1 MEPDAQIDWRLG
13 LLQLRKLMLPV
24 AAISFLRYVTLT
36 SLTTY
41 LPTFLTHEGSTLWM
55 AGFSLTILEVA
66 GMGGAFLAGGL
77 SDRFGRRRMLIIS
90 AVTTPIFMILFL
102 YANANW
108 KLFLLLLMG
117 FSSLAVVPVLMA
129 IVMENASEQRAFA
142 NGLYMAITF
151 VMESLTVI
159 LIGLFS
165 DRYDLRLTFL
175 ISAAAMPLLIPFVFL
190 LPKSAKKG

>member
-1 MEPDAQIDWRLG
+1 
-13 LLQLRKLMLPV
+13 
-24 AAISFLRYVTLT
+24 
-36 SLTTY
+36 
-41 LPTFLTHEGSTLWM
+41 
-55 AGFSLTILEVA
+55 
-66 GMGGAFLAGGL
+66 
-77 SDRFGRRRMLIIS
+77 
-90 AVTTPIFMILFL
+90 MILFL

-108 KLFLLLLMG
+108 KLLLLLLMG

-151 VMESLTVI
+151 VMESLTVV

-175 ISAAAMPLLIPFVFL
+175 VSAAAMPLLIPFVFL
-190 LPKSAKKG
+190 LPKSVKRG